1 MAIEIVDF
9 PIDSMVIF
17 HSYVSL
23 PEGIC
28 SNLDDLK
35 YPHFRKPPYVFPK
48 MEYVADNPHILPG
61 ILDIYTFILYII
73 YIIYI
78 I

>member
-1 MAIEIVDF
+1 
-9 PIDSMVIF
+9 MVIF

-35 YPHFRKPPYVFPK
+35 FPHFRKPPYVFPK

-61 ILDIYTFILYII
+61 ILDIYLRKPNLKKT
-73 YIIYI
+73 
-78 I
+78 